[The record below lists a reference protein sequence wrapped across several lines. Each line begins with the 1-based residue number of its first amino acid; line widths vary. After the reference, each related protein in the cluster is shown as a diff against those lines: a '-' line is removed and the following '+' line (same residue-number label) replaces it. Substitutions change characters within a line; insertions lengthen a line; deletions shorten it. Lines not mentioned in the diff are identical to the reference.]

1 MNPKGENVKLFL
13 VLFHISRK
21 DKIIYETIIFQAPEG
36 EQDKVA
42 RKILKSSEFLNGAKM
57 LIVIRLEAAIAIVN
71 ALGYF
76 LPQTKIG
83 FYNYN

>member
-1 MNPKGENVKLFL
+1 MNSKGENVKLFL
-13 VLFHISRK
+13 VVFHISRE

-42 RKILKSSEFLNGAKM
+42 RKILKSSEFLNGAEI
-57 LIVIRLEAAIAIVN
+57 LVVIRFEAAMAIVN

-76 LPQTKIG
+76 LPKIKVE
-83 FYNYN
+83 FQNYN